1 MTISDQTSVRAGSSV
16 PVSWTDAVQPVVVRT
31 FAAVDRAAAGLAGAK
46 RRIADARQ
54 VCAFTPHTDFFA
66 IEDALP
72 GPSGWSP
79 PI

>member
-1 MTISDQTSVRAGSSV
+1 MTVSDQTSIRAGFTM

-31 FAAVDRAAAGLAGAK
+31 FPAMDRAAAGLAGAK
-46 RRIADARQ
+46 RRIADAGQ
-54 VCAFTPHTDFFA
+54 VCAFTPHTDLFV